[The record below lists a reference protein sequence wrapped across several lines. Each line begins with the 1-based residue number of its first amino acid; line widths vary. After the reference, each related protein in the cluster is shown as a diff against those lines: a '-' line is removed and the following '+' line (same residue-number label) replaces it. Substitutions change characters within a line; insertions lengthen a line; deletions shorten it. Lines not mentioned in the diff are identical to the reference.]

1 MGEDAEEEE
10 QEFEFRLFSSVS
22 TRKTADESRSTTKG
36 HDGSGLGGV
45 QKLRIRLRSPSP
57 SARPLGDGG
66 FLVPFRG
73 WDYYFSN
80 PELVMRAVGDT
91 SWQRGA
97 KDKNTS
103 KQLDALRD
111 TFKDTAVDGET
122 ILARAASVAWV
133 CTAFSGFLAFWIS
146 LLQVLL
152 TALSLVAIFRGES
165 YIFQDQR

>member
-1 MGEDAEEEE
+1 MVNSKLPTASEGLAQEDTGMGEDAEEEE

-22 TRKTADESRSTTKG
+22 TRKTADESRSRTEG

-45 QKLRIRLRSPSP
+45 QKLKIRLRSPSP
-57 SARPLGDGG
+57 SARPPGDGG
-66 FLVPFRG
+66 FVVPFRG

-103 KQLDALRD
+103 KQLDTLRY
-111 TFKDTAVDGET
+111 TFRDTAVDGET
-122 ILARAASVAWV
+122 ILSRAASVTWV
-133 CTAFSGFLAFWIS
+133 CTFFLFGYS
-146 LLQVLL
+146 N
-152 TALSLVAIFRGES
+152 LSPTSFTNS
-165 YIFQDQR
+165 S